1 MGTVTLFTAIALLL
15 AVVSLVA
22 AVRVMIVAAENVKR
36 LDQNYKDLME
46 KELRQRLSNIV
57 NEAENDRR

>member
-1 MGTVTLFTAIALLL
+1 MGTITLFTAIALLL
-15 AVVSLVA
+15 AVVSLAA

-46 KELRQRLSNIV
+46 KELRSRLRKIV